1 MEYPGFQSRA
11 DYLDSLNLK
20 SHCPYCGAHGRR
32 LTDLHGRPLPSGPF
46 LPPLGECANRHTFR
60 ERRPEQSV

>member
-32 LTDLHGRPLPSGPF
+32 LTDLRGRPLPAGPY
-46 LPPLGECANRHTFR
+46 LPPLGECVNRHIFR
-60 ERRPEQSV
+60 EHRAEQAV